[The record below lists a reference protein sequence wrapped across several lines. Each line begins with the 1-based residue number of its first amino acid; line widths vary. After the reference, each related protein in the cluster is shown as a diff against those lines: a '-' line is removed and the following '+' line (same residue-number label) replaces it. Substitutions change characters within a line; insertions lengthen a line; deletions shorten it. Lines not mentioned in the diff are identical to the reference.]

1 MQYVNKLRMDTAK
14 QALMATDSSVSEIA
28 ASVGM
33 ELAHFSMYTLNY
45 CFGLRSVCS
54 LISPNYSNP
63 FKGENSCS

>member
-1 MQYVNKLRMDTAK
+1 
-14 QALMATDSSVSEIA
+14 MATDSSVSEIA